1 MKFDI
6 NNVYIHASQVGSPD
20 KCTVPSSQVGSLD
33 STVPSS
39 QVGSP
44 DRCTVPSSQVG
55 SSDKCTV
62 PSSQV
67 GSPDS
72 CTVPSS
78 QVGSSD
84 STVPSSQVGSP
95 DKCTVPSSQAGSL
108 DSTVPSSQVGSA
120 CNSPEYMDITPVS
133 SSNIMPYD
141 VSFDFYYKIGRLA
154 SLNKSR
160 NINRGT
166 FPVIKDL
173 KNQNISVKRT
183 DITEDNFSSR
193 LVSLNKKLLCEIKQS
208 KRAHLAAVIECGNF
222 ILKNG
227 PIVKTQIL
235 CTVFKDAKT
244 SYKGSDVINLKRK
257 LSIELLETLSKY
269 LPVMQIYISG
279 TGYIMEHR
287 EGDVQGFVDT
297 IFFAVNQQELS
308 NKNLE
313 ITLENFKDYMQFI
326 DTELDKS
333 IVRSI
338 LVEIFSINAVSNLKG
353 STCKRT
359 LRRARDEVP
368 VKIKKFKNLKRDL
381 LSVRND
387 MTNHQQHCFYHRR
400 ISKMKAKAFK
410 SRAKGAGRTKIAD
423 QFPQLAEVLEL
434 AFGEG
439 SKIHPRLENDTRYKN
454 PNLALTMSQARE
466 ILLTAASEKIPN
478 IALSTCYTYT
488 QNFRKNTYQAKRH
501 HFGQD
506 VNAKISLKK
515 LPRVGMMEERA
526 NAHYCRAHV
535 NFELEKAASEE
546 TDTLVDAK
554 DAKGIVCS
562 DIDPVQNIG
571 KSWLDKTRQ
580 DHQFDQSRTNACTPM
595 THLFLKTI
603 SSDAI
608 IQSSNLTVMN
618 VVRTGQPVTLVNISF
633 FEPETVYRC
642 FNELFHLLS
651 IPALDIFFR
660 NQETGNI
667 RKKWIFV
674 VDNGP
679 SEAPASTVE
688 RPHAS
693 ENLALSKHGPF
704 KSAEIFPHK
713 NAKPGTPKHLENMEL
728 MAEQVISCLRSAKF
742 GQNQF
747 YCFRG
752 VKDNFIFDD
761 EDDLRNFIKLSE
773 HGKNECAK
781 EFKVVECPLLADI
794 SQVWGVNRDFSGSYL
809 EDYNHLS
816 NSLVDNV
823 RTAWLTEYCAT
834 VYTKNPEITNRYV
847 KEPLP
852 DFVRWIES
860 NGELHYLCFEAR
872 DVIPY
877 GDWDSEELFL
887 PSNVISLLCELCTDI
902 PDSVIDSAALL
913 AWLTPVQLTDEIK
926 KQHDKME
933 QGLDNDKSRERWKNH
948 DLFKKT
954 VADLQTEAKNAH
966 IIYSAKHTKTD
977 LIQLIAEKKN
987 LKFPND
993 IDNYQGNLSDI
1004 PSDISNLTNLSIC
1017 ELRQILRYHNLNF
1030 SGIKDELVMRVFL
1043 LRHKRS
1049 YMIIESIVSKLS
1061 KIAEISVS
1069 LIIWQKRY

>member
-1 MKFDI
+1 
-6 NNVYIHASQVGSPD
+6 
-20 KCTVPSSQVGSLD
+20 
-33 STVPSS
+33 
-39 QVGSP
+39 
-44 DRCTVPSSQVG
+44 
-55 SSDKCTV
+55 
-62 PSSQV
+62 
-67 GSPDS
+67 
-72 CTVPSS
+72 
-78 QVGSSD
+78 
-84 STVPSSQVGSP
+84 
-95 DKCTVPSSQAGSL
+95 
-108 DSTVPSSQVGSA
+108 
-120 CNSPEYMDITPVS
+120 
-133 SSNIMPYD
+133 
-141 VSFDFYYKIGRLA
+141 
-154 SLNKSR
+154 
-160 NINRGT
+160 
-166 FPVIKDL
+166 
-173 KNQNISVKRT
+173 
-183 DITEDNFSSR
+183 
-193 LVSLNKKLLCEIKQS
+193 
-208 KRAHLAAVIECGNF
+208 
-222 ILKNG
+222 
-227 PIVKTQIL
+227 
-235 CTVFKDAKT
+235 
-244 SYKGSDVINLKRK
+244 
-257 LSIELLETLSKY
+257 
-269 LPVMQIYISG
+269 
-279 TGYIMEHR
+279 
-287 EGDVQGFVDT
+287 
-297 IFFAVNQQELS
+297 
-308 NKNLE
+308 
-313 ITLENFKDYMQFI
+313 
-326 DTELDKS
+326 
-333 IVRSI
+333 
-338 LVEIFSINAVSNLKG
+338 
-353 STCKRT
+353 
-359 LRRARDEVP
+359 
-368 VKIKKFKNLKRDL
+368 
-381 LSVRND
+381 
-387 MTNHQQHCFYHRR
+387 
-400 ISKMKAKAFK
+400 
-410 SRAKGAGRTKIAD
+410 
-423 QFPQLAEVLEL
+423 
-434 AFGEG
+434 
-439 SKIHPRLENDTRYKN
+439 
-454 PNLALTMSQARE
+454 MSQARE

-679 SEAPASTVE
+679 SEAPASTVVRMLLVRLVNFLNLEKATQISFEKLNSKDNPAE

-816 NSLVDNV
+816 NSLVDN
-823 RTAWLTEYCAT
+823 LL
-834 VYTKNPEITNRYV
+834 I
-847 KEPLP
+847 
-852 DFVRWIES
+852 
-860 NGELHYLCFEAR
+860 AR
-872 DVIPY
+872 EVIKSSAQFHGFNTTDQLIQVTHMIRRDY
-877 GDWDSEELFL
+877 
-887 PSNVISLLCELCTDI
+887 NDI

-1004 PSDISNLTNLSIC
+1004 PSDISNLKAT
-1017 ELRQILRYHNLNF
+1017 
-1030 SGIKDELVMRVFL
+1030 KD
-1043 LRHKRS
+1043 
-1049 YMIIESIVSKLS
+1049 
-1061 KIAEISVS
+1061 
-1069 LIIWQKRY
+1069 

>member
-1 MKFDI
+1 
-6 NNVYIHASQVGSPD
+6 
-20 KCTVPSSQVGSLD
+20 
-33 STVPSS
+33 
-39 QVGSP
+39 
-44 DRCTVPSSQVG
+44 
-55 SSDKCTV
+55 
-62 PSSQV
+62 
-67 GSPDS
+67 
-72 CTVPSS
+72 
-78 QVGSSD
+78 
-84 STVPSSQVGSP
+84 
-95 DKCTVPSSQAGSL
+95 
-108 DSTVPSSQVGSA
+108 
-120 CNSPEYMDITPVS
+120 
-133 SSNIMPYD
+133 
-141 VSFDFYYKIGRLA
+141 
-154 SLNKSR
+154 
-160 NINRGT
+160 
-166 FPVIKDL
+166 
-173 KNQNISVKRT
+173 
-183 DITEDNFSSR
+183 
-193 LVSLNKKLLCEIKQS
+193 
-208 KRAHLAAVIECGNF
+208 
-222 ILKNG
+222 
-227 PIVKTQIL
+227 
-235 CTVFKDAKT
+235 
-244 SYKGSDVINLKRK
+244 
-257 LSIELLETLSKY
+257 
-269 LPVMQIYISG
+269 
-279 TGYIMEHR
+279 
-287 EGDVQGFVDT
+287 
-297 IFFAVNQQELS
+297 
-308 NKNLE
+308 
-313 ITLENFKDYMQFI
+313 
-326 DTELDKS
+326 
-333 IVRSI
+333 
-338 LVEIFSINAVSNLKG
+338 
-353 STCKRT
+353 
-359 LRRARDEVP
+359 
-368 VKIKKFKNLKRDL
+368 
-381 LSVRND
+381 
-387 MTNHQQHCFYHRR
+387 
-400 ISKMKAKAFK
+400 MKAKAFK
-410 SRAKGAGRTKIAD
+410 RRAKGAGRTEIAD

-439 SKIHPRLENDTRYKN
+439 SKIHPRLENDTRYNN
-454 PNLALTMSQARE
+454 PNLSLTMSQARE

-580 DHQFDQSRTNACTPM
+580 DHQ
-595 THLFLKTI
+595 
-603 SSDAI
+603 
-608 IQSSNLTVMN
+608 
-618 VVRTGQPVTLVNISF
+618 
-633 FEPETVYRC
+633 C

-679 SEAPASTVE
+679 SKAPASTVVRLLLVRLVNFLNLEKATQISFEKLNSKDNPAE

-816 NSLVDNV
+816 NSLVDHV
-823 RTAWLTEYCAT
+823 RTAWLTKYCAT

-872 DVIPY
+872 NVIPY

-933 QGLDNDKSRERWKNH
+933 QRLDNDKSKERWKNH

-954 VADLQTEAKNAH
+954 VADLQTEVKNAH

-977 LIQLIAEKKN
+977 LIQLIAEKRTKN
-987 LKFPND
+987 N
-993 IDNYQGNLSDI
+993 
-1004 PSDISNLTNLSIC
+1004 
-1017 ELRQILRYHNLNF
+1017 
-1030 SGIKDELVMRVFL
+1030 
-1043 LRHKRS
+1043 
-1049 YMIIESIVSKLS
+1049 
-1061 KIAEISVS
+1061 
-1069 LIIWQKRY
+1069 